1 MYYDIF
7 HLVRY
12 RNGLLSS
19 SSTQFEILSGTPAK
33 TCLPRVT
40 LTEVSKQ
47 TWDQV
52 ITVAECTEIFSRQ
65 FQFRAEYRRF
75 GLQQASATGFQ
86 EFYKLLLSIHR
97 IPGVEVFLPYVDFHG
112 KLFPINS
119 DDSFHR
125 AVSCAQPLLRVIL
138 QHKGKL
144 MMLLN
149 LEKRFRWN
157 YTLVSDIQ
165 KLFLNVSEVLLV
177 VCVPPVDDE
186 PRTFMKNK
194 KGLGAK
200 AKAKPCSGLLIGP
213 PMDFHLVSSI
223 IDVDILPEAL
233 RRVRLHKHSSNKT
246 MGFYIRDGQT
256 VRITPQGVE
265 KVSGIFISRVV
276 PGGLAASTG
285 LLSVNDEVVEVNGIK
300 VAGKSLDQVT
310 DMMVANSHCL
320 VITVKPANQCNSM
333 AQLSTRFPD
342 SAHSPASKPQLINSA
357 MDGECD
363 NEEHD
368 IIIETDGLSSS
379 LPVPAVVSGHNDQT
393 DTSLSPSLLGL

>member
-1 MYYDIF
+1 M
-7 HLVRY
+7 
-12 RNGLLSS
+12 
-19 SSTQFEILSGTPAK
+19 SGQQRSYAGTAS
-33 TCLPRVT
+33 LI
-40 LTEVSKQ
+40 EVKSK
-47 TWDQV
+47 
-52 ITVAECTEIFSRQ
+52 
-65 FQFRAEYRRF
+65 FRAEYRRF

-97 IPGVEVFLPYVDFHG
+97 IPGVDVFLPYVDFHG
-112 KLFPINS
+112 KLFPINN

-138 QHKGKL
+138 QHK
-144 MMLLN
+144 
-149 LEKRFRWN
+149 
-157 YTLVSDIQ
+157 
-165 KLFLNVSEVLLV
+165 
-177 VCVPPVDDE
+177 DDE

-200 AKAKPCSGLLIGP
+200 AKAKPRSGLLIGP

-223 IDVDILPEAL
+223 IDVDILPETL

-246 MGFYIRDGQT
+246 LGFYIRDGQT

-265 KVSGIFISRVV
+265 KVSGIFISRMV

-285 LLSVNDEVVEVNGIK
+285 LLSVNDEVVEVNGIE

-320 VITVKPANQCNSM
+320 VITVKPANQCNDM
-333 AQLSTRFPD
+333 AHLSTRFPD
-342 SAHSPASKPQLINSA
+342 SAHSPASKPQLISSV

-368 IIIETDGLSSS
+368 IIIETDGLLSS
-379 LPVPAVVSGHNDQT
+379 LPVPAVVSGHKDQT
-393 DTSLSPSLLGL
+393 DTSMSLLGL